1 MAKYVLKRLLLMIPT
16 LLSVAFA
23 IFGLMSLTE
32 IDPGRLLLGDAASQA
47 DVDAKNHE
55 FGLDKPVP
63 VQFFDYIK
71 NIIFHGDFGKSW
83 FSQKTVGAEILNRVP
98 MSVKLALL
106 AMLCSVIVGVPLGI
120 LSAVKQYTFIDTFA
134 RLFAMIFAAFPSFW
148 MGLMLLLVFSLRL
161 GWLPT
166 TGAETLAHFVLPVI
180 ALGVPHAASLLRLT
194 RSSMLETIRADYIR
208 TARAKGVPNAVVI
221 TKHALRN
228 ALLPIITQCGMTF
241 GAMLGG
247 SVVTEKVFAM
257 PGIGTKLVDSIKQC
271 DVPLVVGSCLL
282 ISAMYSLVML
292 AVDLLYAFVDPRIK
306 AKYTK

>member
-1 MAKYVLKRLLLMIPT
+1 MM
-16 LLSVAFA
+16 
-23 IFGLMSLTE
+23 
-32 IDPGRLLLGDAASQA
+32 
-47 DVDAKNHE
+47 
-55 FGLDKPVP
+55 
-63 VQFFDYIK
+63 
-71 NIIFHGDFGKSW
+71 
-83 FSQKTVGAEILNRVP
+83 
-98 MSVKLALL
+98 
-106 AMLCSVIVGVPLGI
+106 CSVLIGVPLGI
-120 LSAVKQYTFIDTFA
+120 LSAVKQYTFLDTFS

-148 MGLMLLLVFSLRL
+148 MGLLLLLLFALKL
-161 GWLPT
+161 DLLPT
-166 TGAETLAHFVLPVI
+166 TGADTWAHFILPVI

-271 DVPLVVGSCLL
+271 DMPLIVGACLL
-282 ISAMYSLVML
+282 ISAMYSIIMLV
-292 AVDLLYAFVDPRIK
+292 VDLLYAFVDPRIK
-306 AKYTK
+306 AKYSK